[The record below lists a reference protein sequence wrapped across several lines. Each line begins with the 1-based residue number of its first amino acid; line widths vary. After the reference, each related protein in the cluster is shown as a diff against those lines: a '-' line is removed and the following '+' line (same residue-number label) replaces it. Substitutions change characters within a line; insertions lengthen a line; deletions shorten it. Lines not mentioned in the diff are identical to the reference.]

1 MVRGVRAAAWP
12 LALLVSSCAAIAQLD
27 GDSEGGPT
35 RARRRELIQFAPA
48 PESEQRF
55 ACTLSG
61 ELKVPFW
68 GSHGM
73 DGTWTMTRKVLEV
86 DADGDQIRASMT
98 FDSGTCK
105 VAGTTATIAKQPPL
119 MCIYDTRHR
128 LLQMDPTDIP
138 PDTHGMDGDDIITLS
153 GILVLLCETVPYHV
167 RSAKVGTEWVDDYEC
182 RDVNDR
188 RVRVSGTSRLVAFV
202 DDVDRRVGVIESR
215 LQIPVTGSV
224 AGAHLIGRLECRVLS
239 EVYVDD
245 GHLRYRD
252 MLAEG
257 TLAAGTANVDV
268 DDLHTTLAV
277 MSAEGTAAKPLYAAP
292 AGTRGD

>member
-1 MVRGVRAAAWP
+1 MVRGRCAAIGP
-12 LALLVSSCAAIAQLD
+12 LALIVLSCVAVAQPDD
-27 GDSEGGPT
+27 GSERGPT
-35 RARRRELIQFAPA
+35 RVRRRELIQFAPA
-48 PESEQRF
+48 PESDQHF

-86 DADGDQIRASMT
+86 DADRQRIRASMT

-105 VAGTTATIAKQPPL
+105 VAGTTATIAQQPPL
-119 MCIYDTRHR
+119 MCTYDTRHR
-128 LLQMDPTDIP
+128 LLQIDPTDIP
-138 PDTHGMDGDDIITLS
+138 PAAHGMDGDDIITLS

-167 RSAKVGTEWVDDYEC
+167 RSAGVGTRWVDDYEC
-182 RDVNDR
+182 LDVNGR

-202 DDVDRRVGVIESR
+202 DDGDRRAGVIESK
-215 LQIPVTGSV
+215 LQIPVTGNV
-224 AGAHLIGRLECRVLS
+224 AGAHLIGRLECHVLS

-245 GHLRYRD
+245 GSLRYRD

-257 TLAAGTANVDV
+257 TLAAGTADVEV

-277 MSAEGTAAKPLYAAP
+277 IPPKGDAARALYTAPDAA
-292 AGTRGD
+292 DED

>member
-1 MVRGVRAAAWP
+1 MVRGERGAFWP
-12 LALLVSSCAAIAQLD
+12 LALVVLSCVAVAQPD
-27 GDSEGGPT
+27 GDSEGGAV
-35 RARRRELIQFAPA
+35 RARRRELIRFAPA
-48 PESEQRF
+48 PDSEQHF
-55 ACTLSG
+55 DCTLSG

-73 DGTWTMTRKVLEV
+73 DGTWTMTRKVLDV
-86 DADGDQIRASMT
+86 DANGDQIRTSMT

-119 MCIYDTRHR
+119 VCIYDTRHR

-182 RDVNDR
+182 RDVNGR
-188 RVRVSGTSRLVAFV
+188 RVRVSGTSVLVAFV
-202 DDVDRRVGVIESR
+202 DDGDRRVGVIESK
-215 LQIPVTGSV
+215 LQIPVTGGV
-224 AGAHLIGRLECRVLS
+224 AGAHLIGRLECHVLS

-245 GHLRYRD
+245 GQLRYRD

-268 DDLHTTLAV
+268 DDLHTTLAAV
-277 MSAEGTAAKPLYAAP
+277 SAEGNAVKPLYNAP
-292 AGTRGD
+292 VGAHED